1 VSSRPTESTLTKA
14 VIYVL
19 DRDFEPIEDGEIPVL
34 FNPAEYNLEKS
45 VTYGEQSIP
54 GLSSPVIQFVNGGV
68 ETLSMELFF
77 DTYEEG
83 TAVTEHTKKLDTL
96 LAVDGDLHAPH
107 ACRFVWGDEGGIN
120 FKSVLES
127 ASKAFTMFLQDGT
140 PVRATANVT
149 FKRLQTPREQGAEQ
163 PSSSPDKTKLY
174 IVREG
179 DTLWGIAAAE
189 YGDPTAWRP
198 IANENDIENPRSL
211 QVGHELVVPPL
222 ER

>member
-1 VSSRPTESTLTKA
+1 MSGRPTESTLTKA

-19 DRDFEPIEDGEIPVL
+19 DREFEPVEDGEIPVL

-45 VTYGEQSIP
+45 VSYGEQALP
-54 GLSSPVIQFVNGGV
+54 GLSSPVVQFVNGGA

-77 DTYEEG
+77 DTYETG
-83 TAVTEHTKKLDTL
+83 APVTEHTRKLDAL
-96 LAVDGDLHAPH
+96 LAVDGELHAPH
-107 ACRFVWGDEGGIN
+107 ACRFVWGGEGGIN

-127 ASKAFTMFLQDGT
+127 ASKTFTMFLRDGT
-140 PVRATANVT
+140 PVRATVNVT
-149 FKRLQTPREQGAEQ
+149 FKRLQTPREQGATQ
-163 PSSSPDKTKLY
+163 PSSSPDKTKLR
-174 IVREG
+174 VVTQG

-198 IANENDIENPRSL
+198 IARRNRIENPREL
-211 QVGHELVVPPL
+211 QVGRELVVPPL